1 MKVEDLQQFEN
12 GVRVATFEKLEKD
25 LPHRLTVSGLSIG
38 FKYTDQPQSCVR
50 CSSMDHVVK
59 NCPLKRR
66 KNTKPAKTVNN
77 PPSPADNNNADPN
90 LDREDQ
96 TQSDLDALHQ
106 NGPDLPE
113 NTENTAQPKE
123 VKTLPETT
131 ATSAGLKT
139 SLHFESPTNSHHV
152 YVVILLD
159 LC

>member
-1 MKVEDLQQFEN
+1 
-12 GVRVATFEKLEKD
+12 
-25 LPHRLTVSGLSIG
+25 
-38 FKYTDQPQSCVR
+38 
-50 CSSMDHVVK
+50 MDHVVK

-66 KNTKPAKTVNN
+66 KHTIPAKTVNN

-113 NTENTAQPKE
+113 NTAQPME

-131 ATSAGLKT
+131 ATRFQNQKTRNWRCRLSMTFYKT
-139 SLHFESPTNSHHV
+139 SKA
-152 YVVILLD
+152 VILTNFFCFQRIKPSKCVPFFSD
-159 LC
+159 GRWARIVRIKWTHATTNPSSKY